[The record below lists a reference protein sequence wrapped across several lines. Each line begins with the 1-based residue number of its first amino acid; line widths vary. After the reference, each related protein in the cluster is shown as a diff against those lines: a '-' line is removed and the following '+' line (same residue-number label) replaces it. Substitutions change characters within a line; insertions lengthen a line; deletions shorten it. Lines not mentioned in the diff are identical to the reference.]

1 MRSYL
6 HLRWYFFE
14 ILFVKCTHI
23 LLCIFQYYLYNVH
36 TSSFADNLP
45 SFSPHS
51 ALIKDLSVST
61 VKKVKVLIKH
71 ISHRSE
77 YPKSAVDPKPSSLWQ
92 YSGQPGI
99 LQWTPDRHT
108 PDTVYYQCYTHRYQG
123 LIRLLDTGAIY
134 IGNTTHTQMFMF
146 SYMDIQCYS
155 FQIPGLENQRSWP
168 LWPIEQ
174 KQEVG
179 IENGCLPH
187 VWKSRCSGRSSRS
200 CSYRSNIENG
210 GTALIEI
217 WYFKIYIHMESIH
230 YAIFWAFEDPGGQNI
245 E

>member
-1 MRSYL
+1 MRCIL
-6 HLRWYFFE
+6 HLR
-14 ILFVKCTHI
+14 
-23 LLCIFQYYLYNVH
+23 CIFLYYLYNVH
-36 TSSFADNLP
+36 TSFFADNLP

-71 ISHRSE
+71 LSYWSE
-77 YPKSAVDPKPSSLWQ
+77 YLMPTVDPKPASLWH

-108 PDTVYYQCYTHRYQG
+108 PDTVYYQCYTHRYQC
-123 LIRLLDTGAIY
+123 LINKLALFISH
-134 IGNTTHTQMFMF
+134 IPLIPKCSCFHT
-146 SYMDIQCYS
+146 MDIQCYS
-155 FQIPGLENQRSWP
+155 FQIPGLENQCSRS

-174 KQEVG
+174 KEEVG
-179 IENGCLPH
+179 IKNGCLPH

-210 GTALIEI
+210 GPALIGTRCFNI
-217 WYFKIYIHMESIH
+217 NIHMDSIH
-230 YAIFWAFEDPGGQNI
+230 FAIFWAFEDPGGQNI